1 MKSGQFLR
9 RLDDG
14 HAVVDGDLVTAI
26 STDVDEIIGIVALA
40 LTLDRDPELQI
51 ELRRLSGVGDSET
64 LSLKLPGPSGIM
76 KLLPDGG
83 LMVGHTLEG
92 SGVDFNELIDTNEP
106 MRTAIDRGRLRA
118 TAVAMQNVSPFFTP
132 ERLPTRGE
140 FEELWQWAPLIE
152 KQAYRIC
159 ARLIDLMDSLRTSAL
174 REPKAVE
181 ATGNSVERYY
191 GLLHTMAHLTLL
203 SSSPGAGSWLGGM
216 AKSFTWVNWT
226 PTFLLVR
233 ERTVW
238 VAAAA
243 ARSASVFGA
252 DVMPFYFE
260 ALTRARHPMQVFDAL
275 FGLVAIACAEDH
287 AVEPILEGIAHQHRA
302 MRRHPIVGQEYV
314 DIAYRTAVESLF
326 GWASG
331 LEPPKPVLARLG
343 WNATGSAGLA
353 TRAALTLDPT
363 DIGKTGRMIGL
374 AALPFVMRST
384 TLHHFPAHVGPTLPA
399 LPRAREMRSML
410 RRAWSP
416 AVGTDHRSSR
426 TWAN

>member
-1 MKSGQFLR
+1 MKSGQFWR

-14 HAVVDGDLVTAI
+14 HAVVDGDLLTAI
-26 STDVDEIIGIVALA
+26 STDVDEIIAIVALA

-51 ELRRLSGVGDSET
+51 ELRRLSRVGESAT
-64 LSLKLPGPSGIM
+64 LSLELPGLSGIM
-76 KLLPDGG
+76 KLLPGGG
-83 LMVGHTLEG
+83 LVVQHRLEG
-92 SGVDFNELIDTNEP
+92 SGVDFNDLIDSHEP

-132 ERLPTRGE
+132 ERLPTRAE
-140 FEELWQWAPLIE
+140 FEELWRWAPLIE

-159 ARLIDLMDSLRTSAL
+159 ARLIDLMESLRASAL
-174 REPKAVE
+174 REPNAVE
-181 ATGNSVERYY
+181 ATGDSVERYY

-203 SSSPGAGSWLGGM
+203 SSSPGAGPWLSGM

-226 PTFLLVR
+226 PTFPLVR

-243 ARSASVFGA
+243 ARSASVFGD
-252 DVMPFYFE
+252 DVMPLYFE
-260 ALTRARHPMQVFDAL
+260 ALIRARHPMQVFDAL
-275 FGLVAIACAEDH
+275 FGLVAIACAEDR
-287 AVEPILEGIAHQHRA
+287 AVEPILEAIAHQQRTMH
-302 MRRHPIVGQEYV
+302 RHPIVGQKYV
-314 DIAYRTAVESLF
+314 DIAYRTAVESLL

-331 LEPPKPVLARLG
+331 LEPPKPILARLS

-353 TRAALTLDPT
+353 TRAALTIDPT
-363 DIGKTGRMIGL
+363 DLGKTGRMIGL

-384 TLHHFPAHVGPTLPA
+384 TLHHFPAHAGPTLPA

-410 RRAWSP
+410 RRAWGP
-416 AVGTDHRSSR
+416 AVGPDLRSRR

>member
-1 MKSGQFLR
+1 LKSGQFLR

-14 HAVVDGDLVTAI
+14 HAVVDSDLLTAI
-26 STDVDEIIGIVALA
+26 STDVDEIIAIVALA
-40 LTLDRDPELQI
+40 VTLDRDPELRI
-51 ELRRLSGVGDSET
+51 ELRRHSRVGESET
-64 LSLKLPGPSGIM
+64 LSLELPRLSGIM
-76 KLLPDGG
+76 KLLPGG
-83 LMVGHTLEG
+83 GFMVEHTLEG
-92 SGVDFNELIDTNEP
+92 SGVDFNDLINTHEP

-118 TAVAMQNVSPFFTP
+118 TAVAMQNVSPFFSP
-132 ERLPTRGE
+132 ERLPTRAE
-140 FEELWQWAPLIE
+140 FAELWRWAPIIE

-159 ARLIDLMDSLRTSAL
+159 ARLIDLMEGLRASAL

-203 SSSPGAGSWLGGM
+203 ASSPGAGPWLRGM

-226 PTFLLVR
+226 PTFPLVR

-243 ARSASVFGA
+243 ARSAAVFGA
-252 DVMPFYFE
+252 DVLPLYFE

-275 FGLVAIACAEDH
+275 FGLVAIACAEDR
-287 AVEPILEGIAHQHRA
+287 AVEPILEGIAHQQRT
-302 MRRHPIVGQEYV
+302 MRRHPIVGQQYA
-314 DIAYRTAVESLF
+314 DIACRTAAEGLLR
-326 GWASG
+326 WTSG
-331 LEPPKPVLARLG
+331 LEPPKHILARLG
-343 WNATGSAGLA
+343 WNATGSTGLA

-363 DIGKTGRMIGL
+363 DLGKTGRMIGL

-384 TLHHFPAHVGPTLPA
+384 TLHHFPAHVGPTPPA

-416 AVGTDHRSSR
+416 AVGPDLHSSR
-426 TWAN
+426 TRAN